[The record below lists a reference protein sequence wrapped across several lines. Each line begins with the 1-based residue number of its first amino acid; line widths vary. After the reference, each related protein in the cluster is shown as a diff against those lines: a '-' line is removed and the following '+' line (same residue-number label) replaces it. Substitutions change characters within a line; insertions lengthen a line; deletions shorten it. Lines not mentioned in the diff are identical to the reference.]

1 MSNTTSNKNGNNSAN
16 EELHARLEACMN
28 DVATKRDQ
36 EAFAQLFDHYVPL
49 LQAYSLAREPG
60 AMLVADEL
68 AQVVMVKIW
77 DKAHTFDRKKASLNT
92 WVYTLARN
100 SRIDMLRR
108 NSRYSTEIDPENLW
122 SEVIDE
128 DSDPFLAA
136 QQKRA
141 EQTIAKAFEHLPAEQ
156 REVLNKVYL
165 EGKSHQESA
174 EELKLPLG
182 TVKSRIRLAIQ
193 KMQVLVGR

>member
-1 MSNTTSNKNGNNSAN
+1 MSKSSVTSQSQEVVSAHL
-16 EELHARLEACMN
+16 EECMRRTA
-28 DVATKRDQ
+28 VERDR
-36 EAFAQLFDHYVPL
+36 EAFGELFDHYAPL
-49 LQAYSLAREPG
+49 LRAYSLAREPG

-68 AQVVMVKIW
+68 AQTVLVKLW
-77 DKAHTFDRKKASLNT
+77 NKAHTFDKQKASLNT

-108 NSRYSTEIDPENLW
+108 NSRYTMEIDPEYLW
-122 SEVIDE
+122 AEEVDE
-128 DSDPFLAA
+128 STDPFVAV

-141 EQTIAKAFEHLPAEQ
+141 EETIANAFQHLPAEQ
-156 REVLNKVYL
+156 QEVLTKVYL

-193 KMQVLVGR
+193 KLQVLVGR

>member
-1 MSNTTSNKNGNNSAN
+1 MSKSSVTSQSQEVVSAHL
-16 EELHARLEACMN
+16 EECMRRTA
-28 DVATKRDQ
+28 VERDR
-36 EAFAQLFDHYVPL
+36 EAFGELFDHYAPL
-49 LQAYSLAREPG
+49 LRAYSLAREPG

-68 AQVVMVKIW
+68 AQTVLVKLW
-77 DKAHTFDRKKASLNT
+77 KKAHTFDKQKASLNT

-108 NSRYSTEIDPENLW
+108 NSRYTMEIDPEYLW
-122 SEVIDE
+122 AEEVDE
-128 DSDPFLAA
+128 STDPFVAV

-141 EQTIAKAFEHLPAEQ
+141 EETIANAFQHLPAEQ
-156 REVLNKVYL
+156 QEVLTKVYL

-193 KMQVLVGR
+193 KLQVLVGR

>member
-1 MSNTTSNKNGNNSAN
+1 MSKSTLNAQSQEAVAAHL
-16 EELHARLEACMN
+16 EECMRRT
-28 DVATKRDQ
+28 AQKRDKA
-36 EAFAQLFDHYVPL
+36 AFGELFDHYAPL
-49 LQAYSLAREPG
+49 LRAYSLAREPG

-68 AQVVMVKIW
+68 AQTVLVKVW
-77 DKAHTFDRKKASLNT
+77 NKAQTFDKQKASLNT
-92 WVYTLARN
+92 WIYTLARN

-108 NSRYSTEIDPENLW
+108 NSRYTMEIDPEFLW
-122 SEVIDE
+122 AEEVDE
-128 DSDPFLAA
+128 QADPFVAV

-141 EQTIAKAFEHLPAEQ
+141 EDTIANAFQHLPIEQ
-156 REVLNKVYL
+156 QEVLTKVYL

-193 KMQVLVGR
+193 KLQVLVGR

>member
-1 MSNTTSNKNGNNSAN
+1 MTSA
-16 EELHARLEACMN
+16 A
-28 DVATKRDQ
+28 Q
-36 EAFAQLFDHYVPL
+36 EAVNAHLEECMRRTAEDRDKEAFGQLFDHYAPL
-49 LQAYSLAREPG
+49 LRAYSLAREPG

-68 AQVVMVKIW
+68 AQVVLVKVW
-77 DKAHTFDRKKASLNT
+77 NKAHTFDKQKASLNT

-108 NSRYSTEIDPENLW
+108 NSRYTMEIDPESLW
-122 SEVIDE
+122 SEEVD
-128 DSDPFLAA
+128 DSTDPFVAV

-141 EQTIAKAFEHLPAEQ
+141 EQTIASAFEHLPVEQ
-156 REVLNKVYL
+156 QEVLTKVYL

-193 KMQVLVGR
+193 KLQVLVGR